1 MERLD
6 DSGAV
11 LGSFLLKARGE
22 LFGHFHV
29 NVENQML
36 AELENKNR
44 EVHNMRLPRRHFL
57 FIFFRQMDGQ
67 TDGPIFWCHL

>member
-1 MERLD
+1 MARIIELVQ
-6 DSGAV
+6 AV
-11 LGSFLLKARGE
+11 RSLTQGLKARGE

-67 TDGPIFWCHL
+67 TDGPTF